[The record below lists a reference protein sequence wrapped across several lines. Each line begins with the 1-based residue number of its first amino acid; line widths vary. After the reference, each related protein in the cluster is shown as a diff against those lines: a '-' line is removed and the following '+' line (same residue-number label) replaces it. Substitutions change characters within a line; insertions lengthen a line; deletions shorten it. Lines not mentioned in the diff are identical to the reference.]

1 VVRAGEA
8 LRSFRQLDHSN
19 KHQHSLRVFVRCA
32 ASFVARRDLLLV
44 VRSPR
49 CWEEA
54 MRKEGHSNDPGPKID
69 RFGGEDWSIAGEYV
83 YSLLQQTKSEGA
95 A

>member
-1 VVRAGEA
+1 
-8 LRSFRQLDHSN
+8 
-19 KHQHSLRVFVRCA
+19 
-32 ASFVARRDLLLV
+32 
-44 VRSPR
+44 
-49 CWEEA
+49 

-95 A
+95 ALS